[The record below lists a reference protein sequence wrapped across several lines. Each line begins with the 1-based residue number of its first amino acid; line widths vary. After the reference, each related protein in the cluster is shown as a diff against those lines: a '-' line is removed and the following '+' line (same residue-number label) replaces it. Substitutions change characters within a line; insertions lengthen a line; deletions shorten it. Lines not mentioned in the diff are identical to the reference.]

1 MPTIRSRRALW
12 RWKFYFDAIHQ
23 IKFLQCYT
31 LTSDHFDSTDVM
43 LNSPTPDPR
52 GMALSAAGAKA
63 DADAAR
69 PARAAIRASIVCTRA
84 MELFKVSDASR
95 VEMKGEG
102 ERVSA

>member
-1 MPTIRSRRALW
+1 
-12 RWKFYFDAIHQ
+12 
-23 IKFLQCYT
+23 
-31 LTSDHFDSTDVM
+31 M

-63 DADAAR
+63 DADAAK

-95 VEMKGEG
+95 AESDMKGEG
-102 ERVSA
+102 ERVSANRNVQFCTIR